1 MQVKCPKCRFRYDI
15 TAPSGMTEIA
25 CVCPRCGLPFTY
37 LMENAAD
44 ERPERSPSGKD
55 AAGGGA
61 TGDALAARA
70 GTSTGT
76 HAAGEMG
83 SSTESPA
90 GSPENLSWQRADA
103 RPDRPDGAYR
113 PTVSGTF
120 NKQNRKRRRPFRSC
134 LFLFFVILLV
144 LALAVRSCRKLAHTG
159 RLDGP
164 ALTDYP
170 PYYHHAKTHD
180 APDSQAD
187 ADPFEETHPGK
198 APSWIQGTWTYET
211 EYGVIKLT
219 VNGKKITE
227 SIGGKTVSGTF
238 RYENRRLV
246 CDFGDPDN
254 ITFYRLDTD
263 RQQIDAGDGMLM
275 EKEP

>member
-1 MQVKCPKCRFRYDI
+1 
-15 TAPSGMTEIA
+15 
-25 CVCPRCGLPFTY
+25 
-37 LMENAAD
+37 ME
-44 ERPERSPSGKD
+44 D
-55 AAGGGA
+55 AANEQTEPSTSDQDMDGEGA
-61 TGDALAARA
+61 ASDAKAAHTG
-70 GTSTGT
+70 TPTGT
-76 HAAGEMG
+76 HAEGEMG
-83 SSTESPA
+83 SSTERPA

-103 RPDRPDGAYR
+103 RPARPDGAYR
-113 PTVSGTF
+113 TNVSRTF
-120 NKQNRKRRRPFRSC
+120 NKQERKRGGLFRSC

-144 LALAVRSCRKLAHTG
+144 LALAVRSCRKLARTS

>member
-15 TAPSGMTEIA
+15 TAPSGMTEIV

-44 ERPERSPSGKD
+44 ERPEPSPSGKD

-76 HAAGEMG
+76 HAAGEVG
-83 SSTESPA
+83 YSTESPA

-103 RPDRPDGAYR
+103 RPDRPAGAYR

-134 LFLFFVILLV
+134 LFLFLIILLL
-144 LALAVRSCRKLAHTG
+144 LALAVRSCRKLARTS
-159 RLDGP
+159 RLDDP

-170 PYYHHAKTHD
+170 PYYRHDKTHD